1 MNYLL
6 DTHTLLWV
14 LFNKRKL
21 SEKVRELLLSKDSR
35 VFVSSI
41 SLWEISLK
49 YAIGKLDLKKKR
61 PDEIPAAAQEMGFN
75 LLSLDAQTSSTFFKL
90 PIEKHK
96 DPFDLMLAWQAIKEG
111 LVLISCDKTFSD
123 YEKCGLSMF
132 W

>member
-14 LFNKRKL
+14 LFDKRKL
-21 SEKVRELLLSKDSR
+21 SEKVRETLLDKDSK

-49 YAIGKLDLKKKR
+49 YAIGKLDLKKKK
-61 PDEIPAAAQEMGFN
+61 PDEIPSAIKEMGFN
-75 LLSLDAQTSSTFFKL
+75 LLSLDAETTSTFFKI
-90 PIEKHK
+90 PVEKHK
-96 DPFDLMLAWQAIKEG
+96 DPFDMMLAWQAIREG
-111 LVLISCDKTFSD
+111 FILISKDKTFSD
-123 YEKCGLSMF
+123 YESCGLSVF